1 MRPFQKL
8 NKANW
13 SRGGEKCPTCFQ
25 NRAIIGDRDRKGRC
39 SRIRCEASLL
49 EAMRKIVSTSDCL
62 HAFFPLQLYKQSAKT
77 AISAASSLPDLLTKS
92 AYCEAVCLAL
102 WFPSSFQSAENFLAT
117 KKKSM
122 TVCHGCVLRTVN
134 ITPYFYNDYP
144 GNFIVF
150 LAAPTVLSSK
160 DLVWNFSWSF
170 FSSIFFLNQRRK
182 HSPPRF
188 FFLNTMIRILQRWVG
203 IIK

>member
-1 MRPFQKL
+1 MPSFPFNCISKVLKL
-8 NKANW
+8 Q
-13 SRGGEKCPTCFQ
+13 S
-25 NRAIIGDRDRKGRC
+25 
-39 SRIRCEASLL
+39 
-49 EAMRKIVSTSDCL
+49 
-62 HAFFPLQLYKQSAKT
+62 LQLPHFLICSQSQPTVKL
-77 AISAASSLPDLLTKS
+77 S
-92 AYCEAVCLAL
+92 VCLAL

-144 GNFIVF
+144 GNFTVF
-150 LAAPTVLSSK
+150 LAAPTVLSSE